1 MSKVKTRV
9 GYIISKTISIILISI
24 LFALI
29 HYVILIV
36 VQASSNGKNL
46 AFSKYVDN
54 LWFFLI
60 FLLFFGLFL
69 FLITLASQKTAMIFS
84 LGVFLVLI
92 VPFIKP
98 FITFIPRYGEKVLDA
113 FDYIPFAYLTDK
125 MISSNFDFSNWQ
137 WVISL
142 GSIVI
147 FFILNILYVAKKTFN
162 KNNFEVGNFKFSQP
176 QSLSYCKFIYFLIY
190 LGWNY
195 KLLSKMKRQFY
206 SGLI

>member
-1 MSKVKTRV
+1 M
-9 GYIISKTISIILISI
+9 
-24 LFALI
+24 
-29 HYVILIV
+29 
-36 VQASSNGKNL
+36 QASSNGKNL

-69 FLITLASQKTAMIFS
+69 FLITLASQKTAMIFRWVYFS
-84 LGVFLVLI
+84 LVVRFLNLLLHLS
-92 VPFIKP
+92 
-98 FITFIPRYGEKVLDA
+98 PRYGEKVLDA

-147 FFILNILYVAKKTFN
+147 FFILNILYVAKKD
-162 KNNFEVGNFKFSQP
+162 
-176 QSLSYCKFIYFLIY
+176 I
-190 LGWNY
+190 
-195 KLLSKMKRQFY
+195 
-206 SGLI
+206 

>member
-1 MSKVKTRV
+1 
-9 GYIISKTISIILISI
+9 
-24 LFALI
+24 
-29 HYVILIV
+29 
-36 VQASSNGKNL
+36 
-46 AFSKYVDN
+46 
-54 LWFFLI
+54 
-60 FLLFFGLFL
+60 
-69 FLITLASQKTAMIFS
+69 MIFS

-98 FITFIPRYGEKVLDA
+98 FITFIPRYGDKVLDA

-162 KNNFEVGNFKFSQP
+162 KNFEVGNFKFSQP
-176 QSLSYCKFIYFLIY
+176 QSLSYCKFIYFLIC

-206 SGLI
+206 SDLI

>member
-1 MSKVKTRV
+1 
-9 GYIISKTISIILISI
+9 
-24 LFALI
+24 
-29 HYVILIV
+29 
-36 VQASSNGKNL
+36 
-46 AFSKYVDN
+46 
-54 LWFFLI
+54 
-60 FLLFFGLFL
+60 FFGLFL

-147 FFILNILYVAKKTFN
+147 FFILNILYVAKKD
-162 KNNFEVGNFKFSQP
+162 
-176 QSLSYCKFIYFLIY
+176 I
-190 LGWNY
+190 
-195 KLLSKMKRQFY
+195 
-206 SGLI
+206 

>member
-1 MSKVKTRV
+1 
-9 GYIISKTISIILISI
+9 
-24 LFALI
+24 
-29 HYVILIV
+29 
-36 VQASSNGKNL
+36 
-46 AFSKYVDN
+46 
-54 LWFFLI
+54 
-60 FLLFFGLFL
+60 
-69 FLITLASQKTAMIFS
+69 
-84 LGVFLVLI
+84 
-92 VPFIKP
+92 
-98 FITFIPRYGEKVLDA
+98 
-113 FDYIPFAYLTDK
+113 

>member
-1 MSKVKTRV
+1 MVLPNLF
-9 GYIISKTISIILISI
+9 TILWLVFILN
-24 LFALI
+24 
-29 HYVILIV
+29 HTC
-36 VQASSNGKNL
+36 
-46 AFSKYVDN
+46 
-54 LWFFLI
+54 
-60 FLLFFGLFL
+60 
-69 FLITLASQKTAMIFS
+69 ITKTAMIFS

>member
-1 MSKVKTRV
+1 MVLPNLF
-9 GYIISKTISIILISI
+9 TILWLVFILN
-24 LFALI
+24 
-29 HYVILIV
+29 HTC
-36 VQASSNGKNL
+36 
-46 AFSKYVDN
+46 
-54 LWFFLI
+54 
-60 FLLFFGLFL
+60 
-69 FLITLASQKTAMIFS
+69 ITKTAMIFS

-147 FFILNILYVAKKTFN
+147 FFILNILYVAKKTF